1 MAENN
6 ALQPMVNKFFEHD
19 LENAVHILES
29 MTEPKKQLIKY
40 AYWQKNDFHPH
51 MSTLLTMKAV
61 SWVC

>member
-1 MAENN
+1 
-6 ALQPMVNKFFEHD
+6 MVNKFFEHD